1 MTIKNDRCGF
11 GFVGADASPMSKYA
25 QRAQNL
31 MYYYV
36 PPCAAQKFINSVMSV
51 KVCGRYALRK
61 GLFFWAG
68 YAVGLRYTIYNGFCS
83 GAPV

>member
-11 GFVGADASPMSKYA
+11 VFLGADASAMSSV
-25 QRAQNL
+25 RAQNL

-36 PPCAAQKFINSVMSV
+36 PPCAANKNMNNVMSV

-61 GLFFWAG
+61 GLFFWQG
-68 YAVGLRYTIYNGFCS
+68 MR
-83 GAPV
+83 